1 MSGRQSPRLERSA
14 IEACAASAVEA
25 MALANL
31 SVRTHLEF
39 VLDDRV
45 GALTPDQRRF
55 LDLGWRHSRRLT
67 KLAEDFRDVVHA
79 STGKLT
85 LNRGPCDIALLV
97 EQAVEL
103 VWPVAF
109 AEKKA
114 IEVKVV
120 GKTGLDADR
129 KLLGRALSEVF
140 DYAVQM
146 ALNQSV
152 IDIQVEG
159 ARIEIAYE
167 AEEPPAEDELGLVL
181 ADVIAGLH
189 GGALTTKAADT
200 HMTMALLFAG
210 EPAQLA
216 QAV

>member
-1 MSGRQSPRLERSA
+1 MRSPRRERSA
-14 IEACAASAVEA
+14 IEACAASAAEA
-25 MALANL
+25 MALANQ

-45 GALTPDQRRF
+45 GSLTPDQRRF

-67 KLAEDFRDVVHA
+67 KLVEDFRDVARA
-79 STGKLT
+79 SAGELT
-85 LNRGPCDIALLV
+85 LDRGPCDMALLV

-120 GKTGLDADR
+120 GKTGVEADR
-129 KLLGRALSEVF
+129 NLLGRALSEVL

-146 ALNQSV
+146 ALHESL
-152 IDIQVEG
+152 IDVQVDG
-159 ARIEIAYE
+159 PGIEIAYE
-167 AEEPPAEDELGLVL
+167 AEEPPAEHELGLVL
-181 ADVIAGLH
+181 ADAIASLH
-189 GGALTTKAADT
+189 GGGLTTKATDT

-210 EPAQLA
+210 EPARLA
-216 QAV
+216 EAV